1 MVPPRGRQR
10 EQRSTAVVRRVR
22 RFASGDRL
30 ARPANVPF
38 TLADPCSA
46 AHSFD
51 HLVRAAGQEQRGGY
65 AKRLGPPRREDSH

>member
-1 MVPPRGRQR
+1 L
-10 EQRSTAVVRRVR
+10 TA
-22 RFASGDRL
+22 
-30 ARPANVPF
+30 VPF
-38 TLADPCSA
+38 TLADPWSA